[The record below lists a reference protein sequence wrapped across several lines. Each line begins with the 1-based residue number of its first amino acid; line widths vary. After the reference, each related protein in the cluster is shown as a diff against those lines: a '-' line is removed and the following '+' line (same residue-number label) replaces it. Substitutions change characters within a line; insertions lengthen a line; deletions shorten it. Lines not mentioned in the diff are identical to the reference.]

1 MATKLTD
8 FGSIEAIISEMTLE
22 EKARLV
28 TGGSPFA
35 TCAIERFGIPSVRL
49 LDGCTGVNL
58 VQYYGDLLTRLRMSS
73 QSGVEIGMFGTI
85 SSGTIKRILIKLD
98 KGQKLTEKEQTI
110 YDSRA

>member
-98 KGQKLTEKEQTI
+98 LLL
-110 YDSRA
+110 

>member
-58 VQYYGDLLTRLRMSS
+58 VQYYGDLLTRLRNQ
-73 QSGVEIGMFGTI
+73 QSV
-85 SSGTIKRILIKLD
+85 RRRDRYVRHHQLRYN
-98 KGQKLTEKEQTI
+98 QA
-110 YDSRA
+110 DSDQA